1 MNEQKRVKKNLEVSP
16 VVWKK
21 AHIMKA
27 DTGKKLYEI
36 LEEAINEMYERHEP
50 KHF

>member
-16 VVWKK
+16 TCWKK

-27 DTGKKLYEI
+27 TRKKLYEI

-50 KHF
+50 KHL